1 MFCQKCG
8 KENTDGATFCNFC
21 GTDMKGIP
29 AAQPTPAKPV
39 SFHPDPYAIV
49 FGILIIVLMYNLPL
63 IPTKILGL
71 DSVRVTLVEYSSM
84 CSNSPNNLGCF
95 PIVQYLWYGGLIFG
109 ICVIAW
115 GLFQR
120 N

>member
-1 MFCQKCG
+1 MFCQRCG
-8 KENTDGATFCNFC
+8 EKNLVDATVCC
-21 GTDMKGIP
+21 GCGERMDQTVP
-29 AAQPTPAKPV
+29 EKPV

-49 FGILIIVLMYNLPL
+49 FGILIVILMYNLPL

-71 DSVRVTLVEYSSM
+71 DSIPLTLVEYSAM
-84 CSNSPNNLGCF
+84 CSDSPDNLGCF

-109 ICVIAW
+109 ICLIVW